1 MMEPSVSTEKA
12 TFATLVDTLDDLGM
26 RRYPSLEALASDDPL
41 EMGEDSAS
49 ALAAFASD
57 DLIEMGEGSA
67 SALALAALDMR
78 RLDSVVWM
86 TKFLLLRWMGGARP
100 NSNASRKV
108 KEDDEEEDAAS
119 AVVETWRRRAVV
131 ADRENFMVDQ

>member
-12 TFATLVDTLDDLGM
+12 AFATLVDTLDDLGM

-49 ALAAFASD
+49 ALAA
-57 DLIEMGEGSA
+57 
-67 SALALAALDMR
+67 LDMR

-108 KEDDEEEDAAS
+108 NEDDEDDDAAS
-119 AVVETWRRRAVV
+119 AVVDTWRRRAVV